1 MTCSCLALM
10 PDSTVSLH
18 RCKFTFNCSQWNS
31 EDYRHLF
38 GGNVCGGSNQR
49 RIIGTGTLVHS
60 FGSTNCPCDSGAE
73 LDLAGNNETFEVTQN
88 MNAYDARVYDV
99 EAAFQRDFGFIAP
112 SLRCLGFY
120 GNYTYTHSTTRN
132 YNTRLGIEDG
142 DDVKM
147 AGSPEHTANASIKIN
162 L

>member
-1 MTCSCLALM
+1 M
-10 PDSTVSLH
+10 
-18 RCKFTFNCSQWNS
+18 
-31 EDYRHLF
+31 
-38 GGNVCGGSNQR
+38 
-49 RIIGTGTLVHS
+49 VHS
-60 FGSTNCPCDSGAE
+60 FGSTDCPCDSGAE

-88 MNAYDARVYDV
+88 MNAYDARVYGV